1 MITGADE
8 AVAAHQ
14 RVAEAIWRDS
24 LKGKAAAS
32 RLRELLGTTRVL
44 GRHAA

>member
-14 RVAEAIWRDS
+14 RVAESMWRDS
-24 LKGKAAAS
+24 IKGAPAAF
-32 RLRELLGTTRVL
+32 RMRELLSAHPL
-44 GRHAA
+44 